1 MATRRT
7 ASATSTA
14 DTTRSKLYAEF
25 LEFFYQVH
33 YRLGMTL
40 EAEMC
45 DGAVSRTQ
53 AAVLWLVASEIG
65 DGGLIRRKDVEKR
78 LSDWFETSNSNVSK
92 LLRDLAKPPHRF
104 IVNQENPSSG
114 REKVIALTADG
125 KAFVQAMKMRG
136 VQYFESALA
145 HMSVERMEFGRAFF
159 EELFSQP
166 LPQPERSKDRG
177 ATRRGGSAIRRRS

>member
-7 ASATSTA
+7 TKPANAA
-14 DTTRSKLYAEF
+14 DEERNKLYAEF

-45 DGAVSRTQ
+45 NGMVSRTQ

-65 DGGLIRRKDVEKR
+65 EGGLIRRKDVERR
-78 LSDWFETSNSNVSK
+78 LGDWFETSNSNVSK
-92 LLRDLAKPPHRF
+92 LLRDLAKPPHKF
-104 IVNQENPSSG
+104 IVQKENPNSG
-114 REKVIALTADG
+114 REKIIALTADG
-125 KAFVQAMKMRG
+125 RAFVQSMKVRG
-136 VQYFESALA
+136 IQYFETALA
-145 HMSVERMEFGRAFF
+145 HMTVERMNDGQGFF

-166 LPQPERSKDRG
+166 VPQINTGKDR
-177 ATRRGGSAIRRRS
+177 TTMRRSGSPIRRK